1 MVLLFLLMRRR
12 PPRTTRTDTLL
23 PYTTLFRSSLSKQ
36 RANFDGGFG
45 ALYGV
50 DRPTV
55 PAYEVIDLRAGLD
68 FGRYSVELF
77 AKNLGNSHGITDVA
91 TGGGLP
97 VAPGG
102 AITAGIIRPR
112 TIGITLGAGF

>member
-1 MVLLFLLMRRR
+1 MRISDWSQ
-12 PPRTTRTDTLL
+12 TCAL
-23 PYTTLFRSSLSKQ
+23 PICSLSKQ

-102 AITAGIIRPR
+102 AIPAGIIQ
-112 TIGITLGAGF
+112 IGRASCRERVGQYV